1 MNRPELT
8 EHREYFKRY
17 IDMVP
22 QGEYHALLKQNTE
35 DMLLFMG
42 NIPAEKHNYR
52 YADGKWSIKEV
63 LLHIMDTERIFAYR
77 VLTAVRGDSES
88 LLPMMDENKFAA
100 NADVSNRTMQDML
113 EEFSAVRTATLK
125 LFENMTEEQT
135 KLTANTSGFNTSARA
150 IGYMIIG
157 HALHHMNIIRER
169 YL

>member
-22 QGEYHALLKQNTE
+22 EGPYAGTLMQNTK
-35 DMLLFMG
+35 DMISLLDS
-42 NIPAEKHNYR
+42 ISPDKHNYR
-52 YADGKWSIKEV
+52 YAEGKWSIKEV

-113 EEFSAVRTATLK
+113 EEFRAIRISTLK

-157 HALHHMNIIRER
+157 HALHHMNVLRER